1 VIPVVD
7 GDAGVGDAVAGEALT
22 EAGSAPADAGSA
34 PSDVGSAPVDAGS
47 ARADAA
53 DSAAVEEVVL
63 PESPLGLAALIE
75 AAVVKLAAAPLG
87 LVSDADVLATVETVE
102 AARRRV
108 DGACAGLFV
117 EVSDRELY
125 SVVGH
130 TSVKRFYA
138 QHHRLGAGEAK
149 RRAQVAAAIGVF
161 TAMTGEKL
169 PPKREPVATGVT
181 EGEISAEH
189 VCEVEQIMAKVPRA
203 ASQDDVDT
211 AVEIMATAA
220 RELAPA
226 DLRPLGQRLLA
237 HLDPDGS
244 LTDEKDRRRQRGITL
259 GRQDAQLMSKIS
271 GFVTPQLRAKL
282 EVLLDCWAA
291 PGMNNPD
298 DEDPVTGSR
307 AELGEADRDRLG
319 EAVRRDQRSPAQRNH
334 DALEQGLDWILGH
347 QVLGRPTRLPAELV
361 ITVDGEDLARR
372 AGVATTATGTLVPV
386 RDLVDLAAEATPWL
400 AVFRGMT
407 REILD
412 FGRGQRIA
420 SRAQRLAL
428 FCADLGCTRP
438 GCTEPHSRSQAHH
451 GALDY
456 AKGGNTDIGEL
467 TCACGADNRNVGDR
481 PGQWE
486 TAVITDGPDTGRI
499 GWRLVGSDGPYRTNP
514 VHHPQ
519 KFLRGHPCTS
529 REVEPISATEPQVVA
544 ASAAGS
550 PGPGAGPDA
559 GSPSADQP
567 RRGSGPRMQRVRPEE
582 RDKRPDWRRGSPD
595 RRRGSPVET
604 ALAAALLSAA

>member
-1 VIPVVD
+1 MVD
-7 GDAGVGDAVAGEALT
+7 GDAGVRDATAGGVVVDGGVPLAGAGCSSTDAVAD
-22 EAGSAPADAGSA
+22 DA
-34 PSDVGSAPVDAGS
+34 VDP
-47 ARADAA
+47 
-53 DSAAVEEVVL
+53 VVL
-63 PESPLGLAALIE
+63 PESVLGLARVID
-75 AAVVKLAAAPLG
+75 AAVARLAASPLG
-87 LVSDADVLATVETVE
+87 LVSDSDVLATVETLE
-102 AARRRV
+102 CARRRI

-125 SVVGH
+125 TAVGH

-149 RRAQVAAAIGVF
+149 RRAQVASAVGVF

-169 PPKREPVATGVT
+169 APKREPVATGVSA
-181 EGEISAEH
+181 GEVSAEH
-189 VCEVEQIMAKVPRA
+189 VVEVEQIMAKVPRA
-203 ASQDDVDT
+203 ASQDDVDM

-226 DLRPLGQRLLA
+226 ELRPLGQRLLA

-244 LTDEKDRRRQRGITL
+244 LTDDKDRRRQRGITI

-282 EVLLDCWAA
+282 EVLLDNWAA

-298 DEDPVTGSR
+298 DDGAGAVTGSR
-307 AELGEADRDRLG
+307 AELGEADRDRLV
-319 EAVRRDQRSPAQRNH
+319 EAVRRDHRSPAQRNH

-347 QVLGRPTRLPAELV
+347 AVLGRPTRLPVELV
-361 ITVDGEDLARR
+361 ITVEGEDLARH

-386 RDLVDLAAEATPWL
+386 RDLIDLAADATPWL

-420 SRAQRLAL
+420 SRAQRLAV
-428 FCADLGCTRP
+428 FAADLGCTRP
-438 GCTEPHSRSQAHH
+438 GCTEPHSRSQIHH
-451 GALDY
+451 GALDF

-467 TCACGADNRNVGDR
+467 TCACGTDNRNVGDK

-486 TAVITDGPDTGRI
+486 TAIITAGPDTGRI

-519 KFLRGHPCTS
+519 KFLRGHPFNSTQ
-529 REVEPISATEPQVVA
+529 VTPIPATTGETPPM
-544 ASAAGS
+544 AGTN
-550 PGPGAGPDA
+550 GADAETTAGPATGYAVGDP
-559 GSPSADQP
+559 GRPSA
-567 RRGSGPRMQRVRPEE
+567 GPTMLRI
-582 RDKRPDWRRGSPD
+582 RPDDADARPDRRRISPDRRRISPD

-604 ALAAALLSAA
+604 ALAAALRSAA